1 MLFWKVDLQYVSQHL
16 IVPAFNAENGLAKG
30 FVCTPPPDEVI
41 LASHLSSSV
50 TPIGLRDEKDHLEL
64 KRLADQ
70 VFEQVADV
78 VSVLFHDHSP
88 RIKVVNHLCW
98 LVLLKVLVVC
108 IVKPVYLVKG
118 DVPFLQF

>member
-1 MLFWKVDLQYVSQHL
+1 MQKASFALHHPLKLYSPAIFQVPTLQLH
-16 IVPAFNAENGLAKG
+16 F
-30 FVCTPPPDEVI
+30 
-41 LASHLSSSV
+41 
-50 TPIGLRDEKDHLEL
+50 RDEKDHLEL

-78 VSVLFHDHSP
+78 ASVSFIHHSP
-88 RIKVVNHLCW
+88 RIEVVNRMYW
-98 LVLLKVLVVC
+98 IVFFKVLVVC

>member
-1 MLFWKVDLQYVSQHL
+1 MSRNILLSQRIMPRTSLQKASFALHHPMKLYSPAISQVATL
-16 IVPAFNAENGLAKG
+16 RL
-30 FVCTPPPDEVI
+30 D
-41 LASHLSSSV
+41 S
-50 TPIGLRDEKDHLEL
+50 RDEKDHLEL

-78 VSVLFHDHSP
+78 VSVTFFHHFKP
-88 RIKVVNHLCW
+88 VKVVNHLYW
-98 LVLLKVLVVC
+98 LVLFKVLVVC